1 MIETDVALQLKGT
14 HQKIM
19 QMMQLKIDEYG
30 LTFGLINLMIL
41 IEKNPDSS
49 QKELSKKMKFTQG
62 AMSIMVKRLL
72 KINMIKQIPLEEDM
86 RFNRLVLTQKGKSL
100 IDDYREHIFQRYEDI
115 FNEFKESELIEL
127 HNYLLRINTNLD
139 NLNEENSLS
148 NFKK

>member
-100 IDDYREHIFQRYEDI
+100 IDDYREHIFQRYENI

-127 HNYLLRINTNLD
+127 YNYLLRINTNLD